1 METAPTGNPGAATA
15 PPPTARRPKL
25 FRGWYIVASGFG
37 MMTYTTGV
45 GFYGFTAFVDP
56 IAEALGGSR
65 AIVAGAISV
74 QRLESGIMGPIVG
87 FLIDRLGPRLI
98 LIAGFC
104 IAGLGFNLVSLANTI
119 PQFYA
124 AYLFLA
130 LGLGAG
136 SFLVIST
143 GVSNWFIRYRGR
155 ALAIVFLGPALSTFI
170 VPGLVWSIEEFDWR
184 TTLRGVGVGM
194 WVICI
199 PLSLVFRKR
208 PEDLGLR
215 PDGDPPL
222 GEAAVGGS
230 PAQPATGAAASPA
243 TGPAVQ
249 PEAVFRIGQVLRMA
263 SYWQYV
269 VATSLQSAGFSAL
282 VIFQIPALK
291 THGLTVAAAGAVILL
306 WGIGSIPGR
315 IGGGFLADKID
326 KRVVFAGSVVLQL
339 VGIAFFVTA
348 DSFVGALPYA
358 VIHGAGWGATTPS
371 RLALQG
377 EFWGRS
383 IFGRLMGLQMGLA
396 AGGGILS
403 PLFVGWMFDRYGTY
417 DTAIVILF
425 IPLLAVIALILTMK
439 RPQTGPPSEPV
450 PARS

>member
-1 METAPTGNPGAATA
+1 MVDTAEPGDPTAVAAT
-15 PPPTARRPKL
+15 TARRPRI

-65 AIVAGAISV
+65 AVVAGAISV
-74 QRLESGIMGPIVG
+74 QRLESGIMGPIIG
-87 FLIDRLGPRLI
+87 YLIDRIGPRLI
-98 LIAGFC
+98 LITGFL
-104 IAGLGFNLVSLANTI
+104 IAGLGFFLVSLATTI

-130 LGLGAG
+130 VGLGAG

-155 ALAIVFLGPALSTFI
+155 ALGIVFLGPALSTFI
-170 VPGLVWSIEEFDWR
+170 VPGLVWSIEEYDWR
-184 TTLRGVGVGM
+184 ATLRAVGVGM
-194 WVICI
+194 WVIGI
-199 PLSLVFRKR
+199 PLSLVFRKK
-208 PEDLGLR
+208 PEDLGLL
-215 PDGDPPL
+215 PDGDPPPEDSDDTDSAL
-222 GEAAVGGS
+222 QSGA
-230 PAQPATGAAASPA
+230 PASR
-243 TGPAVQ
+243 
-249 PEAVFRIGQVLRMA
+249 PEATFNVRQVLRMR

-269 VATSLQSAGFSAL
+269 IATSLQSAGFSAL

-291 THGLTVAAAGAVILL
+291 TQGLTAAAAGAVILL
-306 WGIGSIPGR
+306 WGLGSIPGR
-315 IGGGFLADKID
+315 IGGGFLADKMD
-326 KRVVFAGSVVLQL
+326 KRIVFAGSVVLQL
-339 VGIAFFVTA
+339 IGVFFFITA
-348 DSFVGALPYA
+348 DSFAEALPYA
-358 VIHGAGWGATTPS
+358 LIHGTGWGATTPS

-403 PLFVGWMFDRYGTY
+403 PLFVGWMFDRYHTY
-417 DTAIVILF
+417 DTAITVLF
-425 IPLLAVIALILTMK
+425 IPLVVVIALILTMK
-439 RPQTGPPSEPV
+439 RPEIGPPKPEP
-450 PARS
+450 ALA

>member
-1 METAPTGNPGAATA
+1 MDAAQPGDPGAASATVT
-15 PPPTARRPKL
+15 PPPARRPRI

-74 QRLESGIMGPIVG
+74 QRLESGIMGPVVG

-98 LIAGFC
+98 LIIGFS
-104 IAGLGFNLVSLANTI
+104 IAGLGFILVSLVNTI

-143 GVSNWFIRYRGR
+143 SVSNWFIRYRGR
-155 ALAIVFLGPALSTFI
+155 ALAIVFLGPALSTLI

-184 TTLRGVGVGM
+184 ATLRGVGVGM
-194 WVICI
+194 WVIGI

-208 PEDLGLR
+208 PEDFGLL

-222 GEAAVGGS
+222 ED
-230 PAQPATGAAASPA
+230 PASSAAAADSPRA
-243 TGPAVQ
+243 ASGP
-249 PEAVFRIGQVLRMA
+249 PEAVFGVGQVLRMA

-269 VATSLQSAGFSAL
+269 AATSLQSAGFSAL

-291 THGLTVAAAGAVILL
+291 THGLTAAAAGSVILL
-306 WGIGSIPGR
+306 WGLGSIPGR

-326 KRVVFAGSVVLQL
+326 KRIVFAGSVVLQL
-339 VGIAFFVTA
+339 VGVVFFITA
-348 DSFVGALPYA
+348 DSFLGTLPYA

-396 AGGGILS
+396 AGGGIAS
-403 PLFVGWMFDRYGTY
+403 PLFVGWMFDRYGAY
-417 DTAIVILF
+417 DTALAILF
-425 IPLLAVIALILTMK
+425 IPLLAVIVLILTMK
-439 RPQTGPPSEPV
+439 RPQIGPPEPAST
-450 PARS
+450 PA